1 MFNVTRFRQF
11 RSVISLVGVTLL
23 LQGCG
28 SKIDCND
35 DGFKDLAVG
44 LIKTRLEQ
52 AVWYKQIT
60 LALSGKPGLTSI
72 KTLARSDEL
81 KTGKCA
87 AKYTFVY
94 NGKEREVDMEY
105 DLAYLEDKKDTE
117 VSVNVNG
124 VAAGVMAIVMS
135 EGPKKNGVEKFMDPQ
150 SGNLQRTVTW
160 KDGVQEGVEESYN
173 PANGKLV
180 ARANLVGGKK
190 VGVEQGWSDD
200 GVKLLADLNWVDGKA
215 SGTHKVY
222 NAAGDKLMTDLVW
235 KDNIANGYQSVG
247 ERGAFADGSGS
258 YEFFTVKNNMKEG
271 PYKSFEIVGANS
283 SALFLKYEGMYKA
296 NMPDGVIREFNAA
309 GESRGTRTYANGE
322 LVSSTVEF
330 SPDDGKLAIDK
341 CVQAKVDAYNKEYPD
356 AGVRFDVLNEWKE
369 SCGGTADES

>member
-1 MFNVTRFRQF
+1 MLNVTRFRKYRALF
-11 RSVISLVGVTLL
+11 TLVGISLLV
-23 LQGCG
+23 QGCG
-28 SKIDCND
+28 GKIDCND
-35 DGFKDLAVG
+35 DGFKGVAIG

-52 AVWYKQIT
+52 AVWYKQIA
-60 LALSGKPGLTSI
+60 LALSGTPALANI
-72 KTLARSDEL
+72 KTLARNDEL

-87 AKYTFVY
+87 ATYTFVY

-124 VAAGVMAIVMS
+124 VAAGVMSIVMS
-135 EGPKKNGVEKFMDPQ
+135 EGPKKNGVEKFTDPR

-160 KDGVQEGVEESYN
+160 KDGVQDGVEEVFN

-180 ARANLVGGKK
+180 GRANFVGGKK
-190 VGVEQGWSDD
+190 AGVEQGWTSD
-200 GVKLLADLNWVDGKA
+200 GVKLLMELNWVDGKA

-222 NAAGDKLMTDLVW
+222 NVAGDKLLTDLVW
-235 KDNIANGYQSVG
+235 KDNIANGYQSVAQG
-247 ERGAFADGSGS
+247 GALADGSGS
-258 YEFFTVKNNMKEG
+258 YEFFTIKNNMKDG

-283 SALFLKYEGMYKA
+283 SALYLKYDGAYKEDK
-296 NMPDGVIREFNAA
+296 PHGVIREFNAA
-309 GESRGTRTYANGE
+309 GESRGTRTYADGE

-330 SPDDGKLAIDK
+330 SPDDGKLAIEK
-341 CVQAKVDAYNKEYPD
+341 CVQAKVDAHNKAYPD

-369 SCGGTADES
+369 ACGGTADEA